1 MVYSTNYEETWVALN
16 WKITIPTEKTHPSF
30 PLWRLGYTPI
40 DVYNL
45 FFPEEFR
52 FLCNPNRP
60 AVCGRF
66 GLQSDRLW
74 RFEFVVH
81 KGEDGTKMATP
92 EETQKIILPY
102 LTHPGNR
109 YGLHQ
114 DVRYP
119 EDCIEVLRSR
129 AFSFQARSCNRWAEG
144 RVILAGDAA
153 HVFPPFGG
161 QGIASGFRDVL
172 GLAWRLALLH
182 QEPQA
187 DHVKVIKTWY
197 LERKQQLDRSLAAT
211 IQNGEYV
218 TESDPL
224 RIFVRDW
231 SMWLY
236 QLIPS
241 WRRELE
247 KGPRAQGMI
256 RYKHQPGM
264 PFLSD
269 GHGGLLLP
277 QVYAWDFRS
286 DRVRFSDDLIFATE
300 KKGLFQLVLL
310 PESLEEARDLL
321 SAIKDMPQNRFF
333 KADEASALIQN
344 CGVQQSSRTQQLTCF
359 GVEVA
364 RLATGEEFAAD
375 STLCRGRPAPKYY
388 DPYRISKEVKGM
400 KFVLVRP
407 DRFIYMACATPQ
419 ELKNALGGLAGVLLQ
434 Q

>member
-1 MVYSTNYEETWVALN
+1 MALN
-16 WKITIPTEKTHPSF
+16 WRITLPTEKSHPNY

-40 DVYNL
+40 EVYNL
-45 FFPEEFR
+45 FFPDEFR
-52 FLCNPNRP
+52 FLCNPDRP

-81 KGEDGTKMATP
+81 KGEDGTKMATL
-92 EETQKIILPY
+92 EETQKIIFPY
-102 LTHPGNR
+102 ITHSGSR
-109 YGLHQ
+109 YGLTH

-129 AFSFQARSCNRWAEG
+129 PFSFQARSCNRWAEG

-161 QGIASGFRDVL
+161 QGIASGFRDAW

-187 DHVKVIKTWY
+187 NHAKVIKTWY

-211 IQNGEYV
+211 IQNGKYV
-218 TESDPL
+218 TQRDPL
-224 RIFVRDW
+224 KAFVRDW
-231 SMWLY
+231 SMWFY

-241 WRRELE
+241 WRREIE

-256 RYKHQPGM
+256 RYKHQPGL
-264 PFLSD
+264 PFLPD
-269 GHGGLLLP
+269 GHGGVLLP
-277 QVYAWDFRS
+277 QVYTWDSKS

-300 KKGLFQLVLL
+300 KKGLLQLVVL
-310 PESLEEARDLL
+310 PDSPEEARDLL
-321 SAIKDMPQNRFF
+321 LAVKKLPHNSFF
-333 KADEASALIQN
+333 DADEATALIQDYDM
-344 CGVQQSSRTQQLTCF
+344 QSLRIRQLTGF
-359 GVEVA
+359 GVCAA
-364 RLATGEEFAAD
+364 RVATGEEFAVD
-375 STLCRGRPAPKYY
+375 STLCRGRPAPKHY

-400 KFVLVRP
+400 KFLLVRP
-407 DRFIYMACATPQ
+407 DRFVYMACSTPN
-419 ELKNALGGLAGVLLQ
+419 ELKSAIDGLADVLL
-434 Q
+434 